1 MFSRIVVVLSNL
13 PEFHALPTAIDL
25 DQFVRVLDIQ
35 GGTIFAI
42 SGDGANQLSTATGL
56 RRAMSCGTSDESSW
70 VGGQRSCAVLDDV
83 CVSCKSKPV
92 HAGRR
97 VH

>member
-13 PEFHALPTAIDL
+13 PESQRALLTAIDL

-56 RRAMSCGTSDESSW
+56 RRAMYRGSSNVASR
-70 VGGQRSCAVLDDV
+70 VGGQRRCAVLHDL
-83 CVSCKSKPV
+83 CV
-92 HAGRR
+92 
-97 VH
+97 

>member
-13 PEFHALPTAIDL
+13 PESQRALLTAIDL

-35 GGTIFAI
+35 GGIFAI

-56 RRAMSCGTSDESSW
+56 RRAMYRGSSNVASR
-70 VGGQRSCAVLDDV
+70 VGGQRRCAVLHDL
-83 CVSCKSKPV
+83 CV
-92 HAGRR
+92 
-97 VH
+97 